1 MSTYFFVDVVPGVYL
16 QDPFWRC
23 WSLESC
29 WFQKFIKLW
38 LQRSFVFFLITTI
51 FGGKFQES
59 KMTGWKMDRLK
70 MSIETY
76 VIWLI
81 RRFAIAM
88 LVYQEIPWVHRL
100 SVAIPSASWA
110 QLRWRWWAMNDG
122 LPKLPPQDTYSGIQK
137 RTMMKWMIHTVIQWY
152 KSKLTYNQWNQ
163 WNQWKVKLRALI
175 RCRSFCQG
183 GDPVLDS
190 TAAGWGDVA
199 WSVDYRPNPRLW
211 KSVFYSSG
219 YQLIQQN
226 LYFFLN
232 INTLNLNDALQHDF
246 IPCSCFAY
254 CALF

>member
-1 MSTYFFVDVVPGVYL
+1 MSSYFLVDVVPGVYL

-51 FGGKFQES
+51 LGGKFQES
-59 KMTGWKMDRLK
+59 TMTGWKMDRLK

-110 QLRWRWWAMNDG
+110 QLRWRWWAMNDE
-122 LPKLPPQDTYSGIQK
+122 LPKLPPQDTSLESVESVEYKWISDTYSGIQK
-137 RTMMKWMIHTVIQWY
+137 RTMMKLPIHTVIQIQINLQSVESVESV
-152 KSKLTYNQWNQ
+152 KSKT
-163 WNQWKVKLRALI
+163 
-175 RCRSFCQG
+175 
-183 GDPVLDS
+183 
-190 TAAGWGDVA
+190 
-199 WSVDYRPNPRLW
+199 
-211 KSVFYSSG
+211 
-219 YQLIQQN
+219 
-226 LYFFLN
+226 
-232 INTLNLNDALQHDF
+232 
-246 IPCSCFAY
+246 
-254 CALF
+254 